1 VEVRVP
7 SLFSAPNATLPPWRS
22 VMLTKPAEPGAV
34 PVAWYMVAARA
45 VPFVIWWSFLAPK

>member
-1 VEVRVP
+1 MEVRVP